1 MKHSHSKS
9 KFVFAI
15 ACALLLLTAA
25 CDLSGIRPPQLPR
38 SQPEPEKRQLFPGI
52 TYERIVRQE
61 PRPLVIH
68 VVTIDLK
75 ASGLKVMVTPG
86 DKGQSE
92 PLAAQTTSEFL
103 QKYNLQLAINGDAFH
118 PWRDLGPLG
127 YFPHDG
133 DRVTPY
139 GFAASKGTIYAQD
152 TDEQPTLYIFQNN
165 KASIN
170 AIIGKIYNAV
180 SGFKLL
186 VWNNDA
192 VAGLDNSDKD
202 PRTAIG
208 LNRSGNKMIIIV
220 VDGRQP
226 GYSEGVTYA
235 ELAQL
240 LLEQK
245 VYAGMNMDGG
255 GSTTLVIQ
263 GADGEPQV
271 LNSPIHNGV
280 VGRERPVGNHLGFG
294 VRGGE

>member
-1 MKHSHSKS
+1 MKRHIRL
-9 KFVFAI
+9 FACLLSCI
-15 ACALLLLTAA
+15 LLLTTA
-25 CDLSGIRPPQLPR
+25 CDLSGVHPPQLPR
-38 SQPEPEKRQLFPGI
+38 SQPAPEKRQLFPGI
-52 TYERIVRQE
+52 TYERIVRQD

-75 ASGLKVMVTPG
+75 ASGLKVLVTPG
-86 DKGQSE
+86 DKGVSQ

-103 QKYNLQLAINGDAFH
+103 QKYNLQLAINGDGFH

-133 DRVTPY
+133 DRVAPW
-139 GFAASKGTIYAQD
+139 GFAASKGSIYAQD
-152 TDEQPTLYIFQNN
+152 TNEQPTLYIFQNN

-202 PRTAIG
+202 PRTAVG
-208 LNRSGNKMIIIV
+208 LNRSGNKLIIIV

-245 VYAGMNMDGG
+245 VYSGMNMDGG

-263 GADGEPQV
+263 GADGQPEV

-280 VGRERPVGNHLGFG
+280 VGRERPVGNHLGFSM
-294 VRGGE
+294 RGGQ

>member
-1 MKHSHSKS
+1 MKRRTRLL
-9 KFVFAI
+9 
-15 ACALLLLTAA
+15 ACLLSCILLLTAA
-25 CDLSGIRPPQLPR
+25 CDLSGLHPPQLPR

-75 ASGLKVMVTPG
+75 ASGLKVLVTPG
-86 DKGQSE
+86 DKGQNQ

-103 QKYNLQLAINGDAFH
+103 KQYNLQLAINGDAFH
-118 PWRDLGPLG
+118 PWRDMGPLG
-127 YFPHDG
+127 FYPHEG
-133 DRVTPY
+133 ERVTPY
-139 GFAASKGTIYAQD
+139 GFAASKGSIYAQD

-170 AIIGKIYNAV
+170 AIKGKIYNAI
-180 SGFKLL
+180 SGFRLL
-186 VWNNDA
+186 VWTGDA
-192 VAGLDNSDKD
+192 VASLNDSHMD

-208 LNRSGNKMIIIV
+208 LNRSGNKMIIII

-280 VGRERPVGNHLGFG
+280 VGRERPVGNHLGFS
-294 VRGGE
+294 VRGGK